1 MRVGS
6 PKLRA
11 QARTRLRRQPDRMAA
26 RDAAIRKLQARP
38 DHSPIPPSLLPMD
51 QDQRANE
58 QGDCEASADEL
69 PNGGGGSSGG
79 CAGLGE
85 ARLATASAN
94 AMHSFPIDVR
104 TEFALWPRESGLAI
118 PVALLPCA
126 YPTHAARPAAV
137 ATALDDA
144 VRAAARTPKA
154 VQQLHGFDGCVGY
167 TFGVVGTT
175 AALRLAIVIR
185 VDWVIALYA
194 KWTRCAAV
202 SAGKRML
209 AQPATR
215 LRRAVEARS
224 ALDAFRRARSTICRI
239 AGGAKFALADTT
251 LGRIR
256 P

>member
-11 QARTRLRRQPDRMAA
+11 QVRTRLRRQPDRMAA

-51 QDQRANE
+51 QDQHVNE
-58 QGDCEASADEL
+58 QGDCEAGADEL
-69 PNGGGGSSGG
+69 PYGGGGSSGG

-94 AMHSFPIDVR
+94 AMHTFPIDVR
-104 TEFALWPRESGLAI
+104 TEFALWPLESGLAI

-126 YPTHAARPAAV
+126 YVPTHAARPVVAV
-137 ATALDDA
+137 AAALDDA

-154 VQQLHGFDGCVGY
+154 VQQLHGFDGTVGF
-167 TFGVVGTT
+167 TVGVVGTS

-185 VDWVIALYA
+185 VD
-194 KWTRCAAV
+194 
-202 SAGKRML
+202 
-209 AQPATR
+209 
-215 LRRAVEARS
+215 
-224 ALDAFRRARSTICRI
+224 
-239 AGGAKFALADTT
+239 
-251 LGRIR
+251 
-256 P
+256 